1 MALSVTGLER
11 SFVFQKEN
19 TEITL
24 TDPNADMTPD
34 QVMSFFSH
42 TYPELTTST
51 VHGPEINGDK
61 VVYHFKT
68 TIGTK
73 G

>member
-1 MALSVTGLER
+1 MDLEVTGIER
-11 SFVFQKEN
+11 VFTYKDR
-19 TEITL
+19 IL
-24 TDPNADMTPD
+24 SDPDTNLSPEE
-34 QVMSFFSH
+34 VLVFYSN

-51 VHGPEINGDK
+51 VHGELSDRG
-61 VVYHFKT
+61 VMEYTFKT

>member
-1 MALSVTGLER
+1 MALSIKGLER
-11 SFVFQKEN
+11 SFSFKKDKN
-19 TEITL
+19 DITL
-24 TDPNADMTPD
+24 PDPDQSMTPD
-34 QVMSFFSH
+34 QVMGFYSN

-51 VHGPEINGDK
+51 VHGPEIKDDK
-61 VVYHFKT
+61 AIYTFKT

>member
-1 MALSVTGLER
+1 MDLEVTGIER
-11 SFVFQKEN
+11 VFTYKDR
-19 TEITL
+19 IL
-24 TDPNADMTPD
+24 SDPDTNLSPEE
-34 QVMSFFSH
+34 VLVFYSN

-51 VHGPEINGDK
+51 VHGELNDRG
-61 VVYHFKT
+61 VMEYTFKT

>member
-1 MALSVTGLER
+1 MALNIQSLKREFIYTKNGKELRLSDPAR
-11 SFVFQKEN
+11 SMSPE
-19 TEITL
+19 
-24 TDPNADMTPD
+24 
-34 QVMSFFSH
+34 QVMMFYAN

-51 VHGPEINGDK
+51 VHGPKINGDS
-61 VVYHFKT
+61 VEYSFKT